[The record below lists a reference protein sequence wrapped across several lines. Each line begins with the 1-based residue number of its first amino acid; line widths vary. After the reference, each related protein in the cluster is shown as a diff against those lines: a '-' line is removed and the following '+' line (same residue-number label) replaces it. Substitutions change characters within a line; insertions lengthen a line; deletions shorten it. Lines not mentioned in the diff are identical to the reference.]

1 MKRLTLYQDSFLW
14 IKAKYGLIYNTRNSR
29 SYEFPLNHSLH
40 DVCQK
45 LLDYKNLYSVIIDE
59 SDLTISRFATVIEG
73 MGMGV
78 VSEEGDY
85 TVSFPPLLC
94 LPQDRRVKKG
104 EYRYEDLMS
113 SLFSICFY
121 MGGMGWTEDYYLQ
134 TLYPSSFESFIEPKD
149 IKLFIEN
156 NAIPDNVEIKIVF
169 SNIAS
174 YPNIEEVLRLFK
186 ERRNMITIY
195 VRFDDFGYSLLK
207 EKIQSY
213 GFKVVILC
221 KDTNRERLCELQR
234 ASKNALISYITS
246 QSEMLD
252 EVKYVPLFN
261 GSNFDFFYK
270 EVFLTKDEVIK
281 SSLSKRMIFA
291 HQVLNTHY
299 FGKLIVLPNKNV
311 YSNPNKEALGTIETP
326 VLKLIATEF
335 SKNYSWRSIRNS
347 EKCQECLYQGLCP
360 SPTFYEEIM
369 HVDCVMANNE

>member
-1 MKRLTLYQDSFLW
+1 
-14 IKAKYGLIYNTRNSR
+14 
-29 SYEFPLNHSLH
+29 
-40 DVCQK
+40 
-45 LLDYKNLYSVIIDE
+45 
-59 SDLTISRFATVIEG
+59 VIES
-73 MGMGV
+73 MGMGC
-78 VSEEGDY
+78 VSAVEDY
-85 TVSFPPLLC
+85 IVAFPPLLC

-104 EYRYEDLMS
+104 EYRYEDLVS
-113 SLFSICFY
+113 SLFSLCFY

-156 NAIPDNVEIKIVF
+156 NTIPDNVEIKIVF

-174 YPNIEEVLRLFK
+174 YPNIEEILQLFK
-186 ERRNMITIY
+186 ERCNRITIY
-195 VRFDDFGYSLLK
+195 VRFDDSGYSLLE

-213 GFKVVILC
+213 GFNVVILC
-221 KDTNRERLCELQR
+221 KDTNREQLCELQR

-246 QSEMLD
+246 QSEMLN

-270 EVFLTKDEVIK
+270 EVFLTKDEITK